1 MMFEKFNFHPFIQ
14 RALLDLG
21 FFKPTPIQE
30 EVIPLIQKGQNVIG
44 KSQTG
49 TGKTHAF
56 LLPILDDIKTEGQL
70 DALIIV
76 PTRELGMQ
84 IFEEIRKIL
93 KHHPGYVDARLYVG
107 GTNRNDEVERLKKSQ
122 PQIAVATI
130 GKLKDLAID
139 SNLLKIY
146 TARRVVVDEA
156 DMVFVPEEL
165 ADIDRIFSVFRD
177 DVQTLVFSAT
187 VNQELA
193 VFLNKYLKTFVTVDL
208 TEKKITKEEI
218 EHVFIPTKNKD
229 KNALLV
235 ELLKLFHP
243 YLALIFVNTR
253 EKAEAVALHL
263 SNSGF
268 KPGVLTGDLQPRERR
283 KVLKKIKDGD
293 YQYVVATDLAARGM
307 DIQGVSHVINYELPQ
322 DIEFYIHRT
331 GRTGRMDFT
340 GTAIS
345 FYDYENEDYLK
356 NLEKKGLRWVL
367 KELKGG
373 ELVTVEERFK
383 RKFSKKE
390 QALLEL
396 QSRIPLSKKVK
407 PGYKKKR
414 KEIIEKE
421 LKRMKRAYIDAKY
434 KNLAKK
440 NKEG

>member
-1 MMFEKFNFHPFIQ
+1 M
-14 RALLDLG
+14 
-21 FFKPTPIQE
+21 
-30 EVIPLIQKGQNVIG
+30 
-44 KSQTG
+44 
-49 TGKTHAF
+49 
-56 LLPILDDIKTEGQL
+56 
-70 DALIIV
+70 
-76 PTRELGMQ
+76 
-84 IFEEIRKIL
+84 
-93 KHHPGYVDARLYVG
+93 
-107 GTNRNDEVERLKKSQ
+107 
-122 PQIAVATI
+122 
-130 GKLKDLAID
+130 
-139 SNLLKIY
+139 
-146 TARRVVVDEA
+146 
-156 DMVFVPEEL
+156 
-165 ADIDRIFSVFRD
+165 
-177 DVQTLVFSAT
+177 
-187 VNQELA
+187 
-193 VFLNKYLKTFVTVDL
+193 NKYLKTFVTVDL

-293 YQYVVATDLAARGM
+293 YQYVVAMDLAARGM